1 MPQIPRPL
9 IAATAVAVAA
19 GGWFLLR
26 PKASELQSTP
36 VVPVQTSPA
45 KAEAVAALG
54 QLEPAGDIRSLA
66 APTAGIAGTPRIAAL
81 HVKEGAV
88 IQRGEVLAT
97 FDHRQGLLADLE
109 EINAKLRSL
118 EQQIALQTVEVSRFQ
133 KAAEWGAA
141 ERVLVDNKR
150 EELIR
155 MQGQRSEALASRK
168 GLQTDLALSQLI
180 SPIDGLVLE
189 IHSRE
194 GERPGSDGVM
204 DVGAS
209 QKMEAKIEVY
219 ESDVARIR
227 LGQIVR
233 LTSEN
238 GGFKGNLNGQV
249 IRISPQVEQRAV
261 LSTDPTGDADARV
274 VQVDVALDPADAK
287 KVMRLAGLKVI
298 ARFQANS

>member
-97 FDHRQGLLADLE
+97 FDHRLGLLADLE

-298 ARFQANS
+298 ARFQANP